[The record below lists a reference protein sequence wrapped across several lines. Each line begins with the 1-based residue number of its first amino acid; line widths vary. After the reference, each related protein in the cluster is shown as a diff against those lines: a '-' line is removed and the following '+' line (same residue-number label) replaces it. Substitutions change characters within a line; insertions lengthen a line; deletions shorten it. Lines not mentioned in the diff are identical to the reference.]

1 MSPPTRSATSG
12 SLRTAIAVQPALL
25 VPIRLGAVIR
35 INSGTPGMVSHVRP
49 MILVET
55 GSGLEQFLIDVQNEP
70 MLNRVHRKRTPWNR
84 KQFIAHAQETP
95 ERKDRVRDA
104 ARLQVD
110 HQMLDLS
117 EIFLLQIHDFV
128 AG

>member
-12 SLRTAIAVQPALL
+12 PLRTAIAVQATRL
-25 VPIRLGAVIR
+25 VPIGLGAVIR
-35 INSGTPGMVSHVRP
+35 VNFGTPGVVSHVRP
-49 MILVET
+49 VILVEAW
-55 GSGLEQFLIDVQNEP
+55 SGFEQFLVDIQNEP
-70 MLNRVHRKRTPWNR
+70 MFNRVDLQGSPWNG
-84 KQFIAHAQETP
+84 KQLIAHAQEP
-95 ERKDRVRDA
+95 AERKDRVSDA

-110 HQMLDLS
+110 HQMFDLS